1 VSIREESR
9 PLAGF
14 YPDPEQ
20 RYRVHY
26 TFAHRFLPQYVHEN
40 PRAFFYGRYGGS
52 AGGSSPADC
61 TRFIHSRWRIM
72 EGMIAG
78 ASRPSETFRRV
89 TDLSA
94 RFETLNGQPFAVI
107 TMPVPDRPVGAY
119 FVAVV
124 LLAPAADPEAWTDDT
139 RARVITLECSDA
151 GPAVGVLCEWTESGT
166 HANTGRLL
174 PADRESFLAA
184 VADYL
189 RGAAPK
195 PDPIGPNGGASPA
208 APPPD
213 SPSVSKKPWWKFWG

>member
-1 VSIREESR
+1 MSSREESR

-14 YPDPEQ
+14 YPDAEQ
-20 RYRVHY
+20 RYSVHY

-78 ASRPSETFRRV
+78 APSLGEPFRRV

-94 RFETLNGQPFAVI
+94 RFETLNGQPVAVI
-107 TMPVPDRPVGAY
+107 TMPVPDRLVGAY

-124 LLAPAADPEAWTDDT
+124 LLAPAVDPEAWTDDT
-139 RARVITLECSDA
+139 RARVITLEYSDA
-151 GPAVGVLCEWTESGT
+151 GPAVGVLCEWTANGT

-174 PADRESFLAA
+174 SADRESFLAA

-189 RGAAPK
+189 RGAVPK
-195 PDPIGPNGGASPA
+195 PDPIRPNGSALAA

-213 SPSVSKKPWWKFWG
+213 SPSVRKKPWWKFWG